1 MIVATA
7 DEVPNGV
14 TGDNSTPANRSG
26 NASHNRCCV
35 RTSARGSAVDGRTN
49 RSSRHRC
56 INRAGV
62 TFAARSR
69 LTSSNTDCNSEALNP
84 STRASRLP
92 AGNLPQNRSLTSTL
106 TTLPDRSP
114 PTLPIYPNLDAIT
127 TARIERR

>member
-7 DEVPNGV
+7 EHVPNGV

-26 NASHNRCCV
+26 NAPHNRCCV
-35 RTSARGSAVDGRTN
+35 CTNARGSAVDGRTN

-69 LTSSNTDCNSEALNP
+69 LTSSNTDCNSEALSPSTNACRLRP
-84 STRASRLP
+84 QLPPEPLTDIRHAPTLPEGSHSTRA
-92 AGNLPQNRSLTSTL
+92 N
-106 TTLPDRSP
+106 
-114 PTLPIYPNLDAIT
+114 YPNPQAIT
-127 TARIERR
+127 TAPGGQP